1 MFSSRSPCASRLNF
15 FLAIVVD
22 AFTRVKEEMEANV
35 VENSCI
41 YDLYRAQGGRT
52 DGLWPRRRTHIGID
66 IA

>member
-1 MFSSRSPCASRLNF
+1 MNF